1 VLVVFKHAKEL
12 VAEAELVLREVS
24 SIIKRRGRD
33 ILIDYPVTP
42 PQFSAL
48 LALRRLKNPTMTQ
61 LCEFL
66 SLASST
72 VTDLVDRMERNELVE
87 RIRDVEDRRI
97 IRLKITKQ
105 GLKVVDAVVEQR
117 RNYLAEV
124 FEDIDSET
132 LQELLRLLTLLRGK
146 MQEHEDRSKE
156 NEADN

>member
-1 VLVVFKHAKEL
+1 MVFKHAKEL

-48 LALRRLKNPTMTQ
+48 LALRRLKSPTMTQ

>member
-1 VLVVFKHAKEL
+1 MFKHAKEL

>member
-1 VLVVFKHAKEL
+1 MVFKHAKEL

-72 VTDLVDRMERNELVE
+72 VTDLVDCMERNELVE

>member
-1 VLVVFKHAKEL
+1 MVFKHAKEL

-48 LALRRLKNPTMTQ
+48 LALRRFKNPTMTQ

>member
-1 VLVVFKHAKEL
+1 VVFKHAKEL

>member
-1 VLVVFKHAKEL
+1 MVFKHAKEL